1 MENTRVSVW
10 KGTLNAGIFTSLLM
24 VLYSLLLYFLD
35 QSLNKVLP
43 SLGFL
48 IFIVGLYLGI
58 RSFRDTGRGGF
69 LSYGQVLGAGTV
81 MSLYV
86 AIITAVFTYL
96 FYAVIDPDLIVKM
109 KDIQREILMRRGI
122 SDEQIERSLKIVAW
136 TKTPWALAAF
146 SLVGTVFWGFI
157 ITLVEGIF
165 LKREPENP
173 FAEVTEEEQ

>member
-1 MENTRVSVW
+1 MENTKVSVW
-10 KGTLNAGIFTSLLM
+10 KGTLNAGIFTGLLM
-24 VLYSLLLYFLD
+24 VLYSLLLYFLG
-35 QSLNKVLP
+35 QTLNKVLP

-58 RSFRDTGRGGF
+58 RSFRDNARGGF

-81 MSLYV
+81 MSLYI
-86 AIITAVFTYL
+86 AIITAIFAYL
-96 FYAVIDPDLIVKM
+96 LYAVIDPDLIVKM
-109 KDIQREILMRRGI
+109 KDIQREMLMNRGL
-122 SDEQIERSLKIVAW
+122 SDEQIENSFKISAW
-136 TKTPWALAAF
+136 TRTPWFIAAS

-157 ITLVEGIF
+157 ISLVEGIF